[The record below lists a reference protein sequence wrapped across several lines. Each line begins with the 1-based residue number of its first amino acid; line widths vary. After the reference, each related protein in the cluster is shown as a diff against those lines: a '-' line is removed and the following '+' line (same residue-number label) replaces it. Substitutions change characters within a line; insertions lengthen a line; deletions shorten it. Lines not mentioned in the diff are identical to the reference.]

1 MQLVKIL
8 QWATPALLFAG
19 VNAVPALDTGASA
32 HVARQD
38 GDQCCTFKGPPPRDY
53 KAQLVKDYA
62 SYFMGN
68 LEIAQTII
76 SPNAVLKTDR
86 HLYGNSSVP
95 FNPTNRTQI
104 SEYVSL
110 IRMGWDQ
117 ADFVV
122 THWFEDQYSLTV
134 RWTFNGTLGADF
146 AYVKTDKPQGTLV
159 TFNGMDILTLNQ
171 CTGLI
176 DDAYVFQ
183 DQLDMIW
190 QMGGKTIHI

>member
-1 MQLVKIL
+1 MQLTTIL
-8 QWATPALLFAG
+8 QWATPALFIAG
-19 VNAVPALDTGASA
+19 VTAVPTSGST

-38 GDQCCTFKGPPPRDY
+38 GAQCCTFNQPPPKEY

-62 SYFMGN
+62 SYFGGN
-68 LEIAQTII
+68 LEIAETIL
-76 SPNAVLKTDR
+76 SPNAVLQTDR
-86 HLYGNSSVP
+86 HLFGNTSVP

-104 SEYVSL
+104 SDYVTL

-117 ADFVV
+117 ADFAM
-122 THWFEDQYSLTV
+122 THWFEDEYALTV
-134 RWTFNGTLGADF
+134 RWTFNGTLGKDF
-146 AYVKTDKPQGTLV
+146 NYVKTDKPAGTPV
-159 TFNGMDILTLNQ
+159 IFNGMDILTLNK

-183 DQLDMIW
+183 DQLNMIW